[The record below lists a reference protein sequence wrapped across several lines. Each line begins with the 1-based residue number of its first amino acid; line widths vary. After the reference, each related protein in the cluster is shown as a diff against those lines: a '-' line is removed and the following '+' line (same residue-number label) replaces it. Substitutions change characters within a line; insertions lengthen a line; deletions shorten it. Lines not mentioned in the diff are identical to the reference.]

1 MLKNSAQVL
10 RDLLVEPGIIIAPGV
25 YDGISAR
32 VTEQAGFKA
41 AYQTGAGT
49 AASAVGEPDIGLTT
63 MSEAVNVCRVLA
75 RVLAI
80 PLICDADTGY
90 GNALNTIRTVHEF
103 ELAGA
108 AAVQLEDQAAPKRCG
123 HLSGKT
129 VIPAGEYVQKLRAA
143 VNEKYYKETLIIART
158 DARAAIG
165 FEDTME
171 RSKMY
176 IDAGADILFFEAPRS
191 VEEMERIAKVFSGQV
206 HLLVNQVIGGKTPE
220 LPADELEQMGFKIVI
235 YPSALPYAAAMYL
248 RRTADAIMRDK
259 TDKNIFPGGD
269 ASQLFLAMGMKEWRD
284 KDTLYK
290 ENL

>member
-10 RDLLVEPGIIIAPGV
+10 RNLLVEPGIITAPGV

-49 AASAVGEPDIGLTT
+49 AASAIGEPDIGLTT
-63 MSEAVNVCRVLA
+63 MSDAVNVCRVLA

-129 VIPAGEYVQKLRAA
+129 VIPADEYVQKLRAA
-143 VNEKYYKETLIIART
+143 VNEKYYKETLIVART

-165 FEDTME
+165 FEDAME
-171 RSKMY
+171 RSRMY
-176 IDAGADILFFEAPRS
+176 IDAGADILFFEAPQS
-191 VEEMERIAKVFSGQV
+191 VEEMEKIAKVFSGQV

-235 YPSALPYAAAMYL
+235 YPSALPYAAVMYL
-248 RRTADAIMRDK
+248 RRTADAIMRNK
-259 TDKNIFPGGD
+259 TDKNIFPNGD
-269 ASQLFLAMGMKEWRD
+269 ASQLFFAMGMKEWRD
-284 KDTLYK
+284 KDALYK
-290 ENL
+290 V

>member
-10 RDLLVEPGIIIAPGV
+10 RDLLTKPGILIAPGV

-49 AASAVGEPDIGLTT
+49 AASAIGEPDIGLTT
-63 MSEAVNVCRVLA
+63 MSDAVNVCRVLV
-75 RVLAI
+75 RVLTI

-108 AAVQLEDQAAPKRCG
+108 AAVQLEDQVAPKRCG

-143 VNEKYYKETLIIART
+143 ANEKYYKETLIIART

-165 FEDTME
+165 FEDAME

-176 IDAGADILFFEAPRS
+176 IDAGADILFFEAPQS
-191 VEEMERIAKVFSGQV
+191 VEEMEKIAKVFSGQV

-220 LPADELEQMGFKIVI
+220 LPAGELEQMGFKIVI
-235 YPSALPYAAAMYL
+235 YPSALPYAAARYL
-248 RRTADAIMRDK
+248 RQTADDIMRDK
-259 TDKNIFPGGD
+259 TDKNIFPDGD
-269 ASQLFLAMGMKEWRD
+269 ASQLFLAMGMQEWRD
-284 KDTLYK
+284 KDALYK
-290 ENL
+290 V